1 MSSDNVTELV
11 ENSTELQD
19 TGKVENDENK
29 NISSGKNVI
38 IPRSLPFHSIKKRRC
53 RPPKKTDDSR
63 KYYCDRKNLLSYQ
76 ELFVIAI
83 LSSFCTVKIRQPKK
97 RSYFSL
103 NFFEIDSIIY
113 DGELIFLNWLIVAR
127 VNAMKETQT
136 LPRCTWTEIRQLES
150 ISLMIEVLDCFNV
163 KVSKKD
169 YHINMTKNEQMTI
182 ASKVKIKGMK
192 STNLDESLDYL
203 KEFHDELLKN
213 MENRD
218 SYVLTN
224 DYLVNLK

>member
-1 MSSDNVTELV
+1 
-11 ENSTELQD
+11 
-19 TGKVENDENK
+19 
-29 NISSGKNVI
+29 
-38 IPRSLPFHSIKKRRC
+38 
-53 RPPKKTDDSR
+53 
-63 KYYCDRKNLLSYQ
+63 
-76 ELFVIAI
+76 
-83 LSSFCTVKIRQPKK
+83 
-97 RSYFSL
+97 
-103 NFFEIDSIIY
+103 
-113 DGELIFLNWLIVAR
+113 
-127 VNAMKETQT
+127 MKETKT

-150 ISLMIEVLDCFNV
+150 ISLMIEVLDYFNV

-169 YHINMTKNEQMTI
+169 YHNNMTKNEQMTI

-192 STNLDESLDYL
+192 YIYLDESLDYL